1 MLDLLALDRHRTLVL
16 VDAVAVEPAHH
27 DYRPLHARRQPER
40 RSAHVRRL
48 FAEDRAEQLLFGRHR
63 AFALGRDL
71 AGQDVARLD
80 LGADI
85 DDPRLVEVAQRF
97 LADIGD
103 VAGDVFRPELGV
115 AGHHLEFVRMD
126 TIGRTWRRVRV
137 CQYG

>member
-1 MLDLLALDRHRTLVL
+1 MRISDWSSDVCSSDL
-16 VDAVAVEPAHH
+16 
-27 DYRPLHARRQPER
+27 
-40 RSAHVRRL
+40 
-48 FAEDRAEQLLFGRHR
+48 

-115 AGHHLEFVRMD
+115 AGHHLEFVDMD
-126 TIGRTWRRVRV
+126 RGEAAVLHDPRGKQGRSHVLITVPALDRQQRSDAKRSLAEKTEKAAVR
-137 CQYG
+137 